1 MKRVRSAKVAEAAE
15 AAVGM
20 EGAAVVEAAAATVV
34 VGAAEGAEAAE
45 AVAATEAV
53 AGDATGSSVLDIIV
67 VDILWFR
74 NGRRAVAPVLVFGA
88 ITQSRCPGLPLPR
101 AAPPRSSPL
110 RRLRIALA
118 GAKLRELLA
127 PRARPRPDWLP
138 PPRELSATRTAPASA
153 A

>member
-15 AAVGM
+15 AVVATEVA
-20 EGAAVVEAAAATVV
+20 EGEAAAATVV
-34 VGAAEGAEAAE
+34 VGGAVGAEAAE

-53 AGDATGSSVLDIIV
+53 AEDATGSSALDIIV

-74 NGRRAVAPVLVFGA
+74 NGRRAVAPVLAFCT
-88 ITQSRCPGLPLPR
+88 ITQSRCPELPLPR

-110 RRLRIALA
+110 RRLRIAFA

-127 PRARPRPDWLP
+127 PRARLRPDWLP